1 MLASLGRLM
10 DVSRGTTRI
19 PRTRARARLV
29 ATAAVTAF
37 ALLWSPVASMG
48 DLHRELSSS
57 RATAADLRAAI
68 AAETQRIATTSA
80 GVRQAQARLSTLQ
93 SDVSERQAQLA
104 GVQRDIVA
112 ARDRLTRLENRQHE
126 ASRLL
131 AANLVARYKDPE
143 PDVVTVVL
151 ESHGFADLLESLNFM
166 RRVERRNARILSD
179 TKTARV
185 KVLGQTE
192 RLAQLQMRIQSLTNE
207 VVRARNAA
215 AAIESALLIRQSEQ
229 LQRRAN
235 TRARLSRVSG
245 QISSLKRKIARLS
258 RPTTPRLTPVEGLPV
273 DAGGL
278 AQAPPGA
285 PAAVKQVIAAG
296 NAIAGLPYAYG
307 GGHGSFRADA
317 YDCSGSV
324 SYALAAAGLLSSPL
338 DSTGFES
345 WGDPGA
351 GKWITVYAN
360 AGHAF
365 MVVAGWRF
373 DTSALGQASTRW
385 TRAMRDT
392 GGFVARH
399 PAGL

>member
-10 DVSRGTTRI
+10 DFSRGIKRTTR
-19 PRTRARARLV
+19 PRARRRLAAAAA
-29 ATAAVTAF
+29 ATTL
-37 ALLWSPVASMG
+37 ALLWSPVPSMG
-48 DLHRELSSS
+48 DLHHELSSS
-57 RATAADLRAAI
+57 RATATELRAAI
-68 AAETQRIATTSA
+68 AAETQRIAATGA
-80 GVRQAQARLSTLQ
+80 GVRQSQARLSDLQ
-93 SDVSERQAQLA
+93 AEVGARQTQLA

-112 ARDRLTRLENRQHE
+112 ARDRLTRLENRQQL
-126 ASRLL
+126 AARLL
-131 AANLVARYKDPE
+131 AANLVASYKDPE
-143 PDVVTVVL
+143 PDAVTVIL
-151 ESHGFADLLESLNFM
+151 DSHGFADLLERLNFM
-166 RRVERRNARILSD
+166 RRVERRNARILHN

-185 KVLGQTE
+185 AVLAQTQ
-192 RLAQLQMRIQSLTNE
+192 RLARLQTRVQALTAQ
-207 VVRARNAA
+207 VVSSRNAA

-229 LQRRAN
+229 LQRRA
-235 TRARLSRVSG
+235 TSAARLVRVRG
-245 QISSLKRKIARLS
+245 QISSLKTRIARLS
-258 RPTTPRLTPVEGLPV
+258 RPTTAKLTPVAGLPL
-273 DAGGL
+273 DPGGL
-278 AQAPPGA
+278 AQAPSGA

-296 NAIAGLPYAYG
+296 NAIAGLPYLYG
-307 GGHGSFRADA
+307 GGHGSFRANA

-338 DSTGFES
+338 DSTAFES
-345 WGDPGA
+345 WGEAGA

-365 MVVAGWRF
+365 MIVAGWRF